1 MSGVQKSQVMKQGTN
16 DPEAY
21 QLYVKGRYHWNK
33 RTHAEILEGLADF
46 QKAIDRDPNY
56 ALAYSGLAD
65 SYGVLPTYGG
75 DPSNYLKA
83 DAAARKALELD
94 PTLGHP
100 HSLIGSDWLQHD
112 WDFSGGE
119 AEYRKGI
126 QLDPSDATAHQW
138 FSEDLGSQGRVQ
150 ESIDEAHAARQ
161 LDPLSPIVALALAE
175 AYTRARQFD
184 KALEEAKK
192 IVVEFPT
199 FGRVHGEMALCYWAK
214 KDYPAA
220 IEEFK
225 TGARMMNDAEDVE
238 FAAAL
243 ESGYKAGGWHKAL
256 EQGVAVRVR
265 QRKSG
270 SYSPNIAIAGMYAD
284 MGDKDSAFHWLENGF
299 KEHEFFMEAIQTTF
313 QLDSL
318 HSDPRYLEL
327 LKKMQMKPLS

>member
-1 MSGVQKSQVMKQGTN
+1 
-16 DPEAY
+16 
-21 QLYVKGRYHWNK
+21 
-33 RTHAEILEGLADF
+33 
-46 QKAIDRDPNY
+46 
-56 ALAYSGLAD
+56 
-65 SYGVLPTYGG
+65 
-75 DPSNYLKA
+75 
-83 DAAARKALELD
+83 
-94 PTLGHP
+94 
-100 HSLIGSDWLQHD
+100 
-112 WDFSGGE
+112 
-119 AEYRKGI
+119 
-126 QLDPSDATAHQW
+126 
-138 FSEDLGSQGRVQ
+138 
-150 ESIDEAHAARQ
+150 
-161 LDPLSPIVALALAE
+161 
-175 AYTRARQFD
+175 
-184 KALEEAKK
+184 
-192 IVVEFPT
+192 
-199 FGRVHGEMALCYWAK
+199 MALCYWAK

-256 EQGVAVRVR
+256 EQGVTVRVR

-299 KEHEFFMEAIQTTF
+299 KEHEFFMEAIQTSF